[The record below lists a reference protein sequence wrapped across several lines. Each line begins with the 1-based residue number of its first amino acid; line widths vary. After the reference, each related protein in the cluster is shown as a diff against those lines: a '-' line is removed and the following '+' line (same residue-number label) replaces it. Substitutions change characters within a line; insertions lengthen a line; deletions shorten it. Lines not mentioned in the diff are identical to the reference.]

1 MAQAEKET
9 VYMDDKVLDND
20 LTSLENGPEKVDDD
34 FVEPTPAELKA
45 LLWKLD
51 LRIVPFLGLLYLC
64 SFLDRVNIGKITLL
78 FFRRQRP

>member
-1 MAQAEKET
+1 MTDAEKET
-9 VYMDDKVLDND
+9 VYVDDKLKNND
-20 LTSLENGPEKVDDD
+20 MTSLEDGPEKADDD

-64 SFLDRVNIGKITLL
+64 SFLDRVNIGKLYACACC
-78 FFRRQRP
+78 